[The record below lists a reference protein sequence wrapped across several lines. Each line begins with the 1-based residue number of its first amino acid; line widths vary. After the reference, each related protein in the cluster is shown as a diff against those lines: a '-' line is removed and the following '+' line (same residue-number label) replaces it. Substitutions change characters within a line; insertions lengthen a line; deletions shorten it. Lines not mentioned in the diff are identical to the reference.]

1 MKLHALTL
9 SWNGEQKIQNLQY
22 SLKRNFD
29 HLKNDMDCI
38 WHLRDNGSKDSTKRI
53 LSTPLWER
61 SELNLYEIGH
71 NRDSFATCVNYLF
84 KEADPNDD
92 DLILLLNNDVVFNEE
107 VALLKMWTL
116 MKKTNAAIVGA
127 RLMDNQNKLQH
138 AGVIFSNQYGKMPWH
153 YRRNDAADHAA
164 YANRYFQAVTAAV
177 CLVKASSFKRVG
189 GMCEDYKWA
198 FEDIDLC
205 LRIGKDEKIV
215 YAGDTKITHEESAT
229 LKINPI
235 NKLFLSHNVSCFKK
249 HWWNG
254 NEPVYQIDHDLYLK
268 NPKYNAVD

>member
-9 SWNGEQKIQNLQY
+9 TWNGEQKLQKLQF
-22 SLKRNFD
+22 SLKRNFVQ
-29 HLKNDMDCI
+29 LKNDMDCI
-38 WHLRDNGSKDSTKRI
+38 WHIRDNGSKDNTKA
-53 LSTPLWER
+53 LLTTYLWQ
-61 SELNLYEIGH
+61 SGLNLYEAGH

-84 KEADPNDD
+84 QQANPNDD
-92 DLILLLNNDVVFNEE
+92 DLILLLNNDVIFNEE
-107 VALLKMWTL
+107 VSLLKMWSL

-153 YRRNDAADHAA
+153 YRRGEEADPAAHAD
-164 YANRYFQAVTAAV
+164 RSFQAVTAAV
-177 CLVKASSFKRVG
+177 CLMKASSFKRVG

-215 YAGDTKITHEESAT
+215 YAGETKITHEESAT
-229 LKINPI
+229 LKLNPV
-235 NKLFLSHNVSCFKK
+235 NKLFMGHNVDCFKK
-249 HWWNG
+249 RWWSG
-254 NEPVYQIDHDLYLK
+254 AAPIYQIDHDLYLK
-268 NPKYNAVD
+268 NPKYNVID